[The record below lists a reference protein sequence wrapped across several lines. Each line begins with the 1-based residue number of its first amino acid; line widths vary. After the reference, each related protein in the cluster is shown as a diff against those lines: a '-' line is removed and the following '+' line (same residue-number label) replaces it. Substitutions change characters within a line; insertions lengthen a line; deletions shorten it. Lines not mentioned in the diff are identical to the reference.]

1 MFHSRNSKKEK
12 EQKLTTNNYNDW
24 EKDFGFLQLILS
36 RKKGI
41 TKEFLIGVYSKQK
54 DKDYLTDEEIEKPIQ
69 NIVSEVI
76 TQIGDNYKNFLIEK
90 YFGTLE
96 NLIKY
101 ISEDVYVDITT
112 DAIKRNM
119 TKISEQM
126 TKKFIGNISTLNNK
140 K

>member
-1 MFHSRNSKKEK
+1 MFHSKNSKKEK

-126 TKKFIGNISTLNNK
+126 TKKLIGSINTLNNK